1 MKKQFAFLLLVFLI
15 GEAAAQQPYNLRWP
29 REIALTAGSS
39 AGIGVSYLLQKR
51 APAISPG
58 DVASLDLARVP
69 RFDRYA
75 TRHFSAS
82 ARKASDILLFSS
94 VAIPGLLLLDGDIR
108 RDAGQVSLI
117 TFETLLLS
125 TAITTLS
132 KELVRRPRPF
142 NYNPDAPLA
151 LKLQQDA
158 RRSFFSGHT
167 SLSAAACFATAK
179 IWSDYHP
186 DSDWQPVVWV
196 TAAAI
201 PATVGYLRMRAG
213 KHYLSDVF
221 TGFVVGSALGM
232 LVPHWHRRRGH

>member
-1 MKKQFAFLLLVFLI
+1 MKKQFAFLLLAILPGLAV
-15 GEAAAQQPYNLRWP
+15 AQQPYDLRWP
-29 REIALTAGSS
+29 REIAITTGSA
-39 AGIGVSYLLQKR
+39 AGIGASYLLQKR
-51 APAISPG
+51 SPALSPE
-58 DVASLDLARVP
+58 DVAALDPARIP

-75 TRHFSAS
+75 TRHFSAP
-82 ARKASDILLFSS
+82 AKKASDILLFSS
-94 VAIPGLLLLDGDIR
+94 VAIPALLLFDGDIR
-108 RDAGQVSLI
+108 RDAGQVGVI
-117 TFETLLLS
+117 TLETMLMS
-125 TAITTLS
+125 TALTVLA

-142 NYNPDAPLA
+142 NHNAEAPLA

-186 DSDWQPVVWV
+186 GSDWKPVVWA

-221 TGFVVGSALGM
+221 TGFVVGSAVGM
-232 LVPHWHRRRGH
+232 LVPQWHRRRGH